1 MNKSKFANEINK
13 TLFMLMLEGGNTI
26 SEKNLASLTKK
37 LYDAEMMTKII
48 KESKNRKGDSI
59 WK

>member
-37 LYDAEMMTKII
+37 LYDAETITKII
-48 KESKNRKGDSI
+48 KESKKS
-59 WK
+59 

>member
-13 TLFMLMLEGGNTI
+13 TLFMLILEGGNTI

-48 KESKNRKGDSI
+48 KESKKS
-59 WK
+59 